1 MSKRSIPN
9 VDWANQL
16 ENAIRQFVKEKLEL
30 IMREEIKNFLEIEQ
44 AGTPNMRNG
53 YYQRN
58 LDTQYGRIEG
68 LLDPRDRNGEF
79 QTQLFAPYQR
89 HTGWLE
95 EAIIRMYQ
103 SGMSTRE
110 IGKFIERILG
120 STYSPA
126 TISRITDVVKEDIEK
141 WHARPL
147 HQRYSVLYLDGLY
160 VKLRRDTVE
169 KEVIY
174 VVLGVNEEGYREI
187 LDFFVGGQESA
198 YVWQEILQQLYKR
211 GVKEVLLGVFDGLP
225 GLEEAFKA
233 VYPKADVQRC
243 VVHKVRNTLS
253 RVRKK
258 DQFEVAE
265 DLKLIYRAPNKEMA
279 LQMFQQ
285 FESKWSSKYPR
296 EVQSWAN
303 ELDVLLTFMD
313 YPSSIRSV
321 IYTTNAIERTIKEI
335 RKRLKPMNSLSSL
348 EAAEKVVYLTIQ
360 DFNEK
365 WAGRK
370 LRGFAEAQEALQ
382 RMFEERYC

>member
-1 MSKRSIPN
+1 MSKSIPN

-16 ENAIRQFVKEKLEL
+16 ESVIRQFVKEKLEL

-44 AGTPNMRNG
+44 AGTSNMRNG

-68 LLDPRDRNGEF
+68 LLVPRDRNGEF

-160 VKLRRDTVE
+160 VKLRRDTV
-169 KEVIY
+169 
-174 VVLGVNEEGYREI
+174 
-187 LDFFVGGQESA
+187 
-198 YVWQEILQQLYKR
+198 
-211 GVKEVLLGVFDGLP
+211 
-225 GLEEAFKA
+225 
-233 VYPKADVQRC
+233 
-243 VVHKVRNTLS
+243 
-253 RVRKK
+253 
-258 DQFEVAE
+258 
-265 DLKLIYRAPNKEMA
+265 
-279 LQMFQQ
+279 
-285 FESKWSSKYPR
+285 
-296 EVQSWAN
+296 
-303 ELDVLLTFMD
+303 
-313 YPSSIRSV
+313 
-321 IYTTNAIERTIKEI
+321 
-335 RKRLKPMNSLSSL
+335 
-348 EAAEKVVYLTIQ
+348 
-360 DFNEK
+360 
-365 WAGRK
+365 
-370 LRGFAEAQEALQ
+370 
-382 RMFEERYC
+382 